1 LPIDPIGGTSSPLLI
16 DEEPQRLPED
26 QQGLNRHQLLYIHI
40 TQSDGDGVPHNR
52 SQELMTPAVQLLRQG
67 FVREACPVGGFFCAH
82 SRERRE
88 KVMDN
93 IWFQSALWMALA
105 LLAAMGSFF
114 ITISAAL
121 FEIMI
126 GAVAGNTVGLP
137 LTDWINYIA
146 SFGAVVLT
154 FLAGTD
160 IDPHVIKRNFGSS
173 VTIGLMGFFA
183 PYLGCLLFARYGL
196 GWPWP
201 QAQIAGIALSTT
213 SVAVV
218 YAVMVETGYN
228 RTELG
233 KIILAACFINDIG
246 TVLALGLIFANYNLY
261 LLLFVTVTIL
271 AVAVLPCIV
280 SWLFKRIGGRASEPE
295 IKFLFLVLFALGGL
309 ATLGK
314 SEAVLPAYLVGMALA
329 PFFVGQKELQFRL
342 RAICFAFLTPFY
354 FLKAGSLIEAH
365 ALAAGA
371 GFIALFLAI
380 KMVTKFAGILP
391 LTRYFA
397 FGRREGM
404 YTTMMMS
411 TGLTFGSISAL
422 FGLTNNIIDQFQYTI
437 LLTAVIGSA
446 VVPTVIAQVWFQPRF
461 EQLEE
466 DA

>member
-1 LPIDPIGGTSSPLLI
+1 M
-16 DEEPQRLPED
+16 E
-26 QQGLNRHQLLYIHI
+26 N
-40 TQSDGDGVPHNR
+40 V
-52 SQELMTPAVQLLRQG
+52 
-67 FVREACPVGGFFCAH
+67 
-82 SRERRE
+82 
-88 KVMDN
+88 
-93 IWFQSALWMALA
+93 WFQSALWMALA
-105 LLAAMGSFF
+105 LIAAFGSLY

-121 FEIMI
+121 FEIVV
-126 GAVAGNTVGLP
+126 GAVAGNTIGLP
-137 LTDWINYIA
+137 LTPWISYIA
-146 SFGAVVLT
+146 GVGAVVLT

-160 IDPHVIKRNFGSS
+160 IDPAVVRKHFGAS

-183 PYLGCLLFARYGL
+183 PYVGCLLLAHYGL

-201 QAQIAGIALSTT
+201 QAQIAGISLSTT

-261 LLLFVTVTIL
+261 LVLFAGVTI
-271 AVAVLPCIV
+271 AVVAALPFIV
-280 SWLFKRIGGRASEPE
+280 PWLFKKIGGRASEPE

-309 ATLGK
+309 ANLGK

-329 PFFVGQKELQFRL
+329 PFFLANRDLQLRL

-365 ALAAGA
+365 ALITGA
-371 GFIALFLAI
+371 GLIGLFLAV
-380 KMVTKFAGILP
+380 KMTTKFVGILP
-391 LTRYFA
+391 LTRYFK
-397 FGRREGM
+397 FEPREGM

-422 FGLTNNIIDQFQYTI
+422 FGLNNHIIDQAQYTI

-446 VVPTVIAQVWFQPRF
+446 VVPTLIAQIWFHPHF
-461 EQLEE
+461 EPLEE

>member
-1 LPIDPIGGTSSPLLI
+1 
-16 DEEPQRLPED
+16 
-26 QQGLNRHQLLYIHI
+26 
-40 TQSDGDGVPHNR
+40 
-52 SQELMTPAVQLLRQG
+52 
-67 FVREACPVGGFFCAH
+67 
-82 SRERRE
+82 
-88 KVMDN
+88 MDN

-105 LLAAMGSFF
+105 LIAAIGSLY

-121 FEIMI
+121 FEIVV
-126 GAVAGNTVGLP
+126 GAIAGNSVGLP
-137 LTDWINYIA
+137 LTPWINYIA
-146 SFGAVVLT
+146 SFGAIVLT

-160 IDPHVIKRNFGSS
+160 IDPHVVKRNFGSS

-183 PYLGCLLFARYGL
+183 PYLGCVLLARYGL

-246 TVLALGLIFANYNLY
+246 TVLALGLVFANYNIY
-261 LLLFVTVTIL
+261 LILFVIITI
-271 AVAVLPCIV
+271 AAMAVLPWV
-280 SWLFKRIGGRASEPE
+280 VPWLFERIGGRTSEPE
-295 IKFLFLVLFALGGL
+295 IKFLFLVLFGLGGL
-309 ATLGK
+309 ANLGQ
-314 SEAVLPAYLVGMALA
+314 SEAVLPAYLVGMVLA
-329 PFFVGQKELQFRL
+329 PFFIGQRELQRRI

-354 FLKAGSLIEAH
+354 FLKAGSLIEAR
-365 ALAAGA
+365 ALVAGS
-371 GFIALFLAI
+371 GFIALFLAM
-380 KMVTKFAGILP
+380 KMFTKFVGILP
-391 LTRYFA
+391 LTRYFK
-397 FGRREGM
+397 FDRREGM

-422 FGLTNNIIDQFQYTI
+422 FGLTNHIIDQDQYTI

-446 VVPTVIAQVWFQPRF
+446 VVPTLIAQLWFHPHF
-461 EQLEE
+461 EALEE

>member
-1 LPIDPIGGTSSPLLI
+1 
-16 DEEPQRLPED
+16 
-26 QQGLNRHQLLYIHI
+26 
-40 TQSDGDGVPHNR
+40 
-52 SQELMTPAVQLLRQG
+52 
-67 FVREACPVGGFFCAH
+67 
-82 SRERRE
+82 
-88 KVMDN
+88 MDN

-105 LLAAMGSFF
+105 LVAAAGSLYV
-114 ITISAAL
+114 TISAAL
-121 FEIMI
+121 FEIVV

-137 LTDWINYIA
+137 LTPWIDYIA

-160 IDPHVIKRNFGSS
+160 IDPHVVKRNFGSS

-183 PYLGCLLFARYGL
+183 PYLGCLLLARYGL

-246 TVLALGLIFANYNLY
+246 TVLALGLIFANYNIY
-261 LLLFVTVTIL
+261 LVLFVIVTI
-271 AVAVLPCIV
+271 AAMAALPWIV
-280 SWLFKRIGGRASEPE
+280 PWLFERIAGRASEPE
-295 IKFLFLVLFALGGL
+295 IKFLFLVLFGLGGL
-309 ATLGK
+309 ANLGK

-329 PFFVGQKELQFRL
+329 PFFIGQRELQRRM

-354 FLKAGSLIEAH
+354 FLKAGSLIEAR
-365 ALAAGA
+365 ALIAGA
-371 GFIALFLAI
+371 GLITLFLAM
-380 KMVTKFAGILP
+380 KMATKFAGILP
-391 LTRYFA
+391 LTRYFK
-397 FGRREGM
+397 FVPREGM

-422 FGLTNNIIDQFQYTI
+422 FGLTNHIIDQDQYTI

-446 VVPTVIAQVWFQPRF
+446 VVPTLIAQVWFHPHF
-461 EQLEE
+461 EPLEE

>member
-1 LPIDPIGGTSSPLLI
+1 
-16 DEEPQRLPED
+16 
-26 QQGLNRHQLLYIHI
+26 
-40 TQSDGDGVPHNR
+40 
-52 SQELMTPAVQLLRQG
+52 
-67 FVREACPVGGFFCAH
+67 
-82 SRERRE
+82 
-88 KVMDN
+88 MDN
-93 IWFQSALWMALA
+93 VWIQSALWIALA
-105 LLAAMGSFF
+105 FAAAMGTLW

-121 FEIMI
+121 FEIVV
-126 GAVAGNTVGLP
+126 GAIAGNTIGLP
-137 LTDWINYIA
+137 LTPWINYIA
-146 SFGAVVLT
+146 GVGAVVLT

-160 IDPHVIKRNFGSS
+160 IDPHVVKRNFGSS

-183 PYLGCLLFARYGL
+183 PYLGCLLLARYGL

-261 LLLFVTVTIL
+261 LLLFVVATVVV
-271 AVAVLPCIV
+271 VAALPWIV
-280 SWLFKRIGGRASEPE
+280 PWLFEKIGKRASEPE

-309 ATLGK
+309 ANFGK

-329 PFFVGQKELQFRL
+329 PFFMGQRELQLRI

-354 FLKAGSLIEAH
+354 FLKAGSLIQAP
-365 ALAAGA
+365 ALIAGA
-371 GFIALFLAI
+371 GVIGLFLSM
-380 KMVTKFAGILP
+380 KMVTKFFGILP
-391 LTRYFA
+391 LTRYFK
-397 FGRREGM
+397 FEPREGM
-404 YTTMMMS
+404 YTTLMMS

-422 FGLTNNIIDQFQYTI
+422 FGLTNHIIDQTQYTI
-437 LLTAVIGSA
+437 LLTAVIGGA
-446 VVPTVIAQVWFQPRF
+446 VVPTLIAQIWFQPHF
-461 EQLEE
+461 EPLEE

>member
-1 LPIDPIGGTSSPLLI
+1 
-16 DEEPQRLPED
+16 
-26 QQGLNRHQLLYIHI
+26 
-40 TQSDGDGVPHNR
+40 
-52 SQELMTPAVQLLRQG
+52 
-67 FVREACPVGGFFCAH
+67 
-82 SRERRE
+82 
-88 KVMDN
+88 MDN
-93 IWFQSALWMALA
+93 VWFQSALWMVLA
-105 LLAAMGSFF
+105 LLAAMGSLY

-121 FEIMI
+121 FEIVI
-126 GAVAGNTVGLP
+126 GAFAGNTVGLP
-137 LTDWINYIA
+137 VTPWINYIA
-146 SFGAVVLT
+146 GVGAVVLT

-160 IDPHVIKRNFGSS
+160 IDPAVVKKNFGSS

-183 PYLGCLLFARYGL
+183 PYVGCLLLARYGL

-201 QAQIAGIALSTT
+201 QAQIGGISLSTT

-261 LLLFVTVTIL
+261 LVLF
-271 AVAVLPCIV
+271 AVATIAAVVVLPFIV
-280 SWLFKRIGGRASEPE
+280 PWLFKRIGGRASEPE

-309 ATLGK
+309 ANLGK

-329 PFFVGQKELQFRL
+329 PFFLANRELQLRM

-365 ALAAGA
+365 ALITGA
-371 GFIALFLAI
+371 GLIALFLAM
-380 KMVTKFAGILP
+380 KMATKFIGILP
-391 LTRYFA
+391 LTRYFN
-397 FGRREGM
+397 FDKREGM

-422 FGLTNNIIDQFQYTI
+422 FGLTNHIIDQGQYTV

-446 VVPTVIAQVWFQPRF
+446 VVPTLIAQIWFHPHF
-461 EQLEE
+461 EPLEE